1 VLVTPTRAYHN
12 RPSQEADHGYSAQPQ
27 VYPRASRAFRQNF
40 PESISQATSRRD
52 GRRAATGESADIGTA
67 GAEASAAALLKIQ
80 YGLELIRS
88 AVVVVA
94 RALMEQ
100 NCELDDDA
108 ARVLRHHVTDSLTD
122 QMVQISLII
131 DGDAS

>member
-1 VLVTPTRAYHN
+1 MGTAHNPKSTRARRGRSDRTSPN
-12 RPSQEADHGYSAQPQ
+12 PSRKP
-27 VYPRASRAFRQNF
+27 PRA
-40 PESISQATSRRD
+40 AT

-131 DGDAS
+131 DGGAS